1 MIALAISRDPV
12 AKGVARILGLETS
25 TGGAAFALAKRGE
38 LLAIVHNGDSTEV
51 PPEGELR
58 GLGIEHLVV
67 PSRHEMARPRPMLT
81 THTPGTPPSL
91 SVAHASLKSWLFRH
105 ICEERPE
112 GYDCELEATHHGPN
126 TEQISVTFIEVG
138 STEREWSDER
148 ALRTLASALEDLTDF
163 KPSGAP
169 VVMSVGDL
177 HYSLLKQEVLNGV
190 DIGHVIHKDVADVD
204 LTLRA
209 LSKHVEAPRVVVIY
223 KKSLKGAVRRGV
235 LDALRE
241 RGVELDVR

>member
-1 MIALAISRDPV
+1 MIALVVSRDPV
-12 AKGVARILGLETS
+12 ARGVAKILGLDAAP
-25 TGGAAFALAKRGE
+25 GAAAFSLARRGE
-38 LLAIVHNGDSTEV
+38 IAAVIHNGDSTEV
-51 PPEGELR
+51 PPEDELR
-58 GLGIEHLVV
+58 RLGIDHLVV

-81 THTPGTPPSL
+81 VHTSGTAPSL
-91 SVAHASLKSWLFRH
+91 SVAYAGLKSWLFRR
-105 ICEERPE
+105 ICLERPE
-112 GYDCELEATHHGPN
+112 GYDCEIEATHHEPN
-126 TEQISVTFIEVG
+126 TEHLSVTFVEVG

-177 HYSLLKQEVLNGV
+177 HYSLLKREVLNGV